1 MQRLF
6 STEGR
11 IYGGMERIYQ
21 VMLLNCLFIISC
33 LPVVTIGAA
42 ITAAY
47 GTAYKLVDYREGIL
61 YKEYLHQFKLN
72 FWPATKIWLLLIG
85 LILGGFAIF
94 PFMRPFLVGNR
105 LAYYVMMI
113 VMTALALTVLYLFP
127 LTARFDNTL
136 SGTVVNAMIL
146 SLKHLPISIL
156 LFFVSIGGVLVP
168 FYFPKLLF
176 AWLFVGVGLVFFL
189 NAKLILK
196 VFAQYENTEERS

>member
-85 LILGGFAIF
+85 LTLGGFAIF

-113 VMTALALTVLYLFP
+113 VMTTLALTVLYLFP

-156 LFFVSIGGVLVP
+156 VFFVSIGGVLVP

-176 AWLFVGVGLVFFL
+176 AWLFVGAGLVFLL